1 MRPFTRTI
9 VPSGQYQEVK
19 KVGSRYIV
27 SLEPSEEDKQTKSV
41 ECWECVVDS
50 EPDIIALNADLQEYK
65 AYVAEVKLKQAK
77 AQKIKEIEAYDV
89 STAVNSFT
97 ITKDGE
103 LVTDY
108 WIPRDIRTSLEGD
121 VMAASSI
128 GDTYKFDIREMG
140 ITLELNCNKFLEAL
154 SILRQYAYTA
164 YNRTSEHMANVN
176 NLVSIEEVSQYDITT
191 GYPEKLTFDIDSLK

>member
-1 MRPFTRTI
+1 
-9 VPSGQYQEVK
+9 
-19 KVGSRYIV
+19 
-27 SLEPSEEDKQTKSV
+27 
-41 ECWECVVDS
+41 
-50 EPDIIALNADLQEYK
+50 
-65 AYVAEVKLKQAK
+65 
-77 AQKIKEIEAYDV
+77 V

-97 ITKDGE
+97 ITKNGE

-176 NLVSIEEVSQYDITT
+176 NLASIEEVSQYDITT